1 MEVEGGDGRG
11 GAGGAGGRFEDELV
25 VRLGA
30 RAQGVGGSPPLAE
43 LRAAGRRRA
52 RRGTALRV
60 AAGAAVLAV
69 GVGALTQLG
78 TGGGGGLPGPS
89 GDGES
94 ESASVNSLYEVCP
107 FGPGSL
113 RLYTWE
119 QQHSLAPTPPR
130 TNTYPPELVSPR
142 PGMTSSMEQANRN
155 TRAVADAI
163 RRFGAQRYPD
173 HWFGACAD
181 QVTRTVYVMRAPGSD
196 LDTVLP
202 QSVPH
207 AGVGIE
213 FVKVVGSR
221 RFFETLVARIEVE
234 DAAYWAQRGVTI
246 SGVRIS
252 EDGAGVVVETEQ
264 ATAARA
270 DIVARYGDLV
280 IEVRPRY

>member
-1 MEVEGGDGRG
+1 MEVESGDGRG
-11 GAGGAGGRFEDELV
+11 GGRGAGGRFEDELV

-30 RAQGVGGSPPLAE
+30 RAQEVGGSPPLAE
-43 LRAAGRRRA
+43 LRAAGRRRV
-52 RRGTALRV
+52 RRGSALRV
-60 AAGAAVLAV
+60 AAGAVVLAV

-78 TGGGGGLPGPS
+78 TGGGGGPTVPS
-89 GDGES
+89 GAGES

-119 QQHSLAPTPPR
+119 QQHSLAPTPSR

-142 PGMTSSMEQANRN
+142 PGTSASQEQANRE

-173 HWFGACAD
+173 QWFGACTD
-181 QVTRTVYVMRAPGSD
+181 QVTRTVYVMRTPGSD

-207 AGVGIE
+207 PGVVVE
-213 FVKVVGSR
+213 FVEAVGSR
-221 RFFETLVARIEVE
+221 RFFEALAVRIEVE
-234 DAAYWAQRGVTI
+234 DAAFWAQRGVKI

-264 ATAARA
+264 ATTARA

-280 IEVRPRY
+280 IEVRPYY